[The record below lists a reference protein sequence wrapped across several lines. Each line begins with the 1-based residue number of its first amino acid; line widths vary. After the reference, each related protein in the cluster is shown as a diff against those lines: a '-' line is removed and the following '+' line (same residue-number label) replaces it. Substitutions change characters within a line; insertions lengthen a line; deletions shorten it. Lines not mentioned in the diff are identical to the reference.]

1 MSRDLITGLC
11 FLGIYWTLIIL
22 RWIFHGPIEVS
33 ILATMYLL
41 GFVVCMISHNQETRR
56 RLKRARKAMKYGDDI
71 WKVLSFMHEYKAAG
85 PIRGSDLIAILCLEH
100 GWTEA
105 HAKEV
110 IVAAE
115 ELGYIGHKTP
125 VIPPSN

>member
-22 RWIFHGPIEVS
+22 RWIFHGPAEIS
-33 ILATMYLL
+33 ILALLYLG
-41 GFVVCMISHNQETRR
+41 GFIVCMISHNQETRR
-56 RLKRARKAMKYGDDI
+56 RLKRARKIMKYGDDI

-100 GWTEA
+100 DWTEA

-110 IVAAE
+110 LEAAE

-125 VIPPSN
+125 VIPPAN